1 VESGK
6 WKVES
11 EERLDKNVGIKKN
24 VSPPSHAMEGWL
36 ERLSEQTGWL
46 FLPKKI

>member
-1 VESGK
+1 M
-6 WKVES
+6 
-11 EERLDKNVGIKKN
+11 

-46 FLPKKI
+46 KHLSILIIIKKNNKHVNLQNRRITQ

>member
-1 VESGK
+1 VK
-6 WKVES
+6 S
-11 EERLDKNVGIKKN
+11 EEKMVLKIK

-46 FLPKKI
+46 ILGLDNFSLWI

>member
-1 VESGK
+1 VKSK
-6 WKVES
+6 KVF
-11 EERLDKNVGIKKN
+11 KKKKK

-46 FLPKKI
+46 KT